1 MRKLLMLLIAIPV
14 VEIAVVLL
22 SGKLIGAFPTLLL
35 IIATGMLGIYLAK
48 TKGLNAFRELKM
60 AIERGKAPGD
70 AIIDGVLTFFGSII
84 LILPGF
90 ISDIIGIL
98 LVIPA
103 TRNLFKP
110 AIYYWLRKK
119 LKKGQIILVQK

>member
-35 IIATGMLGIYLAK
+35 IIATGILGIYLAK
-48 TKGLNAFRELKM
+48 RKGLNAFQELKM
-60 AIERGKAPGD
+60 AIERGQAPGD

-98 LVIPA
+98 LVIPI

-119 LKKGQIILVQK
+119 MKKGQIILVQK

>member
-1 MRKLLMLLIAIPV
+1 MRKFLMLLIAVPI

-22 SGKLIGAFPTLLL
+22 SGKLIGAIPTLLL
-35 IIATGMLGIYLAK
+35 IVGTGVLGVYLAK
-48 TKGLNAFRELKM
+48 TKGLNAFQQLKRE
-60 AIERGKAPGD
+60 IEKGRAPGD
-70 AIIDGVLTFFGSII
+70 AIIDGVLTFIGSIV

-98 LVIPA
+98 LVIPI
-103 TRNLFKP
+103 TRKLFKP

-119 LKKGQIILVQK
+119 MKNGQIILIQK